1 MPTESRDCRDGAS
14 VEQVEDRG
22 MSEPTRLAFSIPL
35 LPPSVN
41 HYVTHTPYQ
50 DRETGTAK
58 VYRQKSAEAKAW
70 ERDFGMFARD
80 LYVVSQSG
88 RFAVRLDFTPG
99 PGESGDV
106 DNYNKLPIDCCA
118 KRGMLRDGKGKP
130 KSDAWVKHLDIWI
143 HDSPKER
150 ATGPRTEIVI
160 EAMA

>member
-1 MPTESRDCRDGAS
+1 MGRMGNSS
-14 VEQVEDRG
+14 VN
-22 MSEPTRLAFSIPL
+22 EPTRAAFSIPL

-50 DRETGTAK
+50 DRETGQPK
-58 VYRQKSAEAKAW
+58 VFRQKSEEAKAW
-70 ERDFGMFARD
+70 NRDFPLFSRN

-99 PGESGDV
+99 PRQSGDV
-106 DNYNKLPIDCCA
+106 DNYNKLPLDCCA
-118 KRGMLRDGKGKP
+118 KAGMFRDGNGKI
-130 KSDAWVKHLDIWI
+130 KSDAWVKRLEIEI
-143 HDSPKER
+143 HDSPEER